1 MSKMTQKHAPSQ
13 FALPLAPDHSPSAAR
28 IVMGESNAGAIAALS
43 APDSWPFRTAIL
55 SGPPRSGKS
64 LLAAW
69 FEQGG
74 GVVLDDA
81 DKMDETAVFHR
92 WNRAQEEKT
101 PLLLT
106 ATTREGGWKI
116 TLPDLGSRLG
126 AALWLEIEAPDDAMM
141 ADLIAA
147 HAETR
152 LLPLSEDHA
161 RYLASRCER
170 THIAAERLVAT
181 IDRLSLE
188 RKAPP
193 GQAILRDALEELNGS
208 AQPPMF

>member
-1 MSKMTQKHAPSQ
+1 MMKKPVSSQ
-13 FALPLAPDHSPSAAR
+13 FALPLAPDQSPSAAR
-28 IVMGESNAGAIAALS
+28 IVVGEGNASAIAALS

-69 FEQGG
+69 FAESG
-74 GVVLDDA
+74 GVALDDA
-81 DKMDETAVFHR
+81 DTMDETAVFHR

-106 ATTREGGWKI
+106 TTAREGGWKI
-116 TLPDLGSRLG
+116 TLPDLGSRMG
-126 AALWLEIEAPDDAMM
+126 AALWLDIEAPDDEMM

-152 LLPLSEDHA
+152 LLPLTDDHA

-208 AQPPMF
+208 AEPRML